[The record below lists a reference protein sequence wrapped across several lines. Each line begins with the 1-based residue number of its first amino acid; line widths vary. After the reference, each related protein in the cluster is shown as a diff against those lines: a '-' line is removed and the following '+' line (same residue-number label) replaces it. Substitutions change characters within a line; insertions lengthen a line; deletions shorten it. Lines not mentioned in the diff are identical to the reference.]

1 VCPPGKPP
9 RATPEDVGTKGVNF
23 YDFVGTGRI
32 LVVDDDEAIRELL
45 SMRLGVLGYTVQVA
59 KDGAAAL
66 DRINDFKPDAMIV
79 DISMPRLDGFGFL
92 ERLGVERVRQI
103 PTLMLTARHAQAD
116 VRRAV
121 ELGARDFLAKPF
133 DEHQLFRRVA
143 RLMRKPRD
151 VMYLAA

>member
-1 VCPPGKPP
+1 M
-9 RATPEDVGTKGVNF
+9 NF

-32 LVVDDDEAIRELL
+32 LVVDDSEAVRELL
-45 SMRLGVLGYTVQVA
+45 SIRLGVLGYTVQTA
-59 KDGAAAL
+59 RDGNQAL
-66 DRINDFKPDAMIV
+66 SRVEEFRPDAMIV
-79 DISMPRLDGFGFL
+79 DISMPTLDGFGFL
-92 ERLGVERVRQI
+92 QRLGPERVRQM

-133 DEHQLFRRVA
+133 DEQQLFRRVA

-151 VMYLAA
+151 YVLLAA